1 MYADYKDQSNQTL
14 VHILGTFLFQF
25 LNTAEEPIL
34 DEVIQKLHE
43 IRRKRRKVETED
55 ILALL
60 KLPLPLHQS
69 KRMFICIDAIDELEP
84 MVLQQLL
91 NVLKGL
97 VTNNTRV
104 FLTGRSHIGSEV
116 QKYFQVVERYKVT
129 ISASQQDIQEFVGKQ
144 ITDDLDPEAMDEVL
158 ANDIV
163 NAIVKKS
170 HGM

>member
-14 VHILGTFLFQF
+14 VHILGSLLRQF

-34 DEVIQKLHE
+34 DEVIQKLHG
-43 IRRKRRKVETED
+43 IRNKGKKVETED

-60 KLPLPLHQS
+60 KLQLHQL

-84 MVLQQLL
+84 KVLQQLL

-116 QKYFQVVERYKVT
+116 QKYFQVVEGYKVT

-144 ITDDLDPEAMDEVL
+144 ITDDLDPDAMDEAL
-158 ANDIV
+158 AKDIV
-163 NAIVKKS
+163 DAIVKKS